1 MTCLGVAFSY
11 LLFESLR
18 VSWICG
24 FLFFNEFGKDWLL
37 FLRIFFFYPILSPLL
52 GDSDHK
58 YIGWTDIVAQII
70 NTFFFSVSLSFILDN
85 VCWHVFK
92 FTVLQY
98 SLCCEMSSL
107 FQILDFY
114 FRYRSRLSVAFV
126 ITISLLRFLIQP
138 FIFNHWFSCKSLR
151 TIVILKSLQDSSN
164 IWIICGLFSADFQNT
179 IVSSPFIFASSYV
192 T

>member
-1 MTCLGVAFSY
+1 MWLSLIYCLRFSEF
-11 LLFESLR
+11 LEFVDSCFSTNLEKTGHCFFEL
-18 VSWICG
+18 
-24 FLFFNEFGKDWLL
+24 
-37 FLRIFFFYPILSPLL
+37 FFFYPILSPLL

-70 NTFFFSVSLSFILDN
+70 NTFFFSVSLSFVLDN
-85 VCWHVFK
+85 VCWNVFK

-138 FIFNHWFSCKSLR
+138 FIFNH
-151 TIVILKSLQDSSN
+151 
-164 IWIICGLFSADFQNT
+164 
-179 IVSSPFIFASSYV
+179 
-192 T
+192 